1 MKRFRRS
8 VLALIFALAPAFGA
22 HAASASS
29 YSICI
34 DPGHGGS
41 DPGALTKA
49 SAGCSIQSLK
59 VNGNMEEADVVLDTS
74 KKLREYLL
82 NAGFKAVFMTRDSDS
97 SASLSE
103 RTSYA
108 NAKGCNALASIH
120 ANAGG
125 GTGIETF
132 CYNGLSLSSKGCVQA
147 QKIQD
152 EMIKQWPI
160 RSRGRK
166 QANFHM
172 VRESNMQ
179 ATLTELAFM
188 DTCSPDVNSYLSVPA
203 KRTSAALAHL
213 YGLQAALGLTQG
225 GGGTVSDGGSGGS
238 GGGGGSTTTTGSARG
253 VLFED
258 VGVGTNDMSKRLSGA
273 KVTVNGKTATT
284 DSSGNWAFEGLA
296 AGTYTLTGTMSGYN
310 NATKSCTVT
319 AGGTAWCSFGLTK
332 TQSQTSSTCEL
343 WGVVYDKAKSE
354 AIGSTSD
361 SSVRLPGASVE
372 NVQTGVGYALSS
384 SGRFDFSVVKGQ
396 SYTIRASMGGYAS
409 AERTC
414 TVECEGTC
422 KREDKTT
429 TVCSWCSFG
438 LEKQADTV
446 TTGSIKGVVYTNGST
461 SDLVSPATI
470 KLNTGKSTSYAGAS
484 EWLFTDLPAGTY
496 TVTVTA
502 DGYESATKTCPAV
515 KAGEMSQ
522 CNVEVKRIAT
532 VDPTPTTP
540 DPVDP
545 EPTDPEPVDP
555 QPTDPDPV
563 EPDPSD
569 PSEPLDPGDPEN
581 PLDPSDPSDPMTPED
596 GEVSEMMPQTI
607 TLTTSGCSGA
617 SGDATTGL
625 GMFLIALGAFCLRR
639 RPATGSALVAMAALS
654 LGTSACTVDAKCADG
669 SCEGIA
675 QAVEK
680 AAARAD
686 APKALIAP
694 KQGVEMAEGDIV
706 DARRVPAFVRAD
718 WIETIADGDDWTAP
732 VFSPDGESI
741 AFTKSK
747 MKGLYLKEMTT
758 RTKGVRASTRG
769 EIKRLTDEDGAGF
782 APRFSRDGKR
792 LAYRVPGQPFHAV
805 PQQLITRE
813 GKAARPFHLT
823 HQLWVL
829 NPDDDT
835 IVLRQGKKEKVIA
848 ASATDRFY
856 RPFITPDSRWVI
868 YNGLFT
874 GVYGYRIADGK
885 TVYFG
890 PGSYASVSEDGRYL
904 AFSVTEDD
912 GMEITKGTLHIADL
926 SDESHRV
933 CAVELDAEIV
943 LHPTI
948 SVLRSSVAFSGDGR
962 IRMAPLRFDEP

>member
-8 VLALIFALAPAFGA
+8 VLALIFALAPTFGA

-41 DPGALTKA
+41 DPGAMTKA

-59 VNGNMEEADVVLDTS
+59 VNGNLEEADVVLDTS

-82 NAGFKAVFMTRDSDS
+82 NAGFKAVYMTRDSDS

-120 ANAGG
+120 ANACGSCG
-125 GTGIETF
+125 ATGIETY

-188 DTCSPDVNSYLSVPA
+188 DTCSPDVNSYLSVA
-203 KRTSAALAHL
+203 SKRTSAALAHL

-225 GGGTVSDGGSGGS
+225 GGGTVSDGGSSGGS

-258 VGVGTNDMSKRLSGA
+258 VGVGTNDMTNRLSGA
-273 KVTVNGKTATT
+273 KVAVNGKTATT

-310 NATKSCTVT
+310 SATKSCTVT

-332 TQSQTSSTCEL
+332 TQSQTVNSGTIV
-343 WGVVYDKAKSE
+343 GVVYDVNKAE
-354 AIGSTSD
+354 EVGNTSD
-361 SSVRLPGASVE
+361 ASVRLPGASVE

-384 SGRFDFSVVKGQ
+384 SGSFEFTVVDGK
-396 SYTIRASMGGYAS
+396 SYTIRASMGGYES

-414 TVECEGTC
+414 VG
-422 KREDKTT
+422 KGGSQ
-429 TVCSWCSFG
+429 VWCSFG
-438 LEKQADTV
+438 LKKQTETV

-732 VFSPDGESI
+732 VFAPDGESI